1 MKENMRHHIKSLTVT
16 SIFTVLLAV
25 VLCTGGCAPSPEVAQ
40 PKEATYHNKMGIAYL
55 NEGKVQLAFVE
66 FQKAIKMEPNNKEI
80 VYNLGLVYFQ
90 LEDYV
95 NARQYFL
102 KAVTLDPKFADA
114 YNNLGATDMQ
124 LKQWN
129 EAVEAFKKALT
140 NPLYQTP
147 QWAFYNLGMSYYR
160 LGDYDKAVDALKD
173 AIRRDKSFPLP
184 YYAMALA
191 YNRLEKYGDAAE
203 VMERAI
209 EIDQDYRGTRDKK
222 VADIRE
228 RLYTAKGEEEMDL
241 KDYLEIM
248 NY

>member
-1 MKENMRHHIKSLTVT
+1 MRCQIRRIMNKSV
-16 SIFTVLLAV
+16 FAVLLAG
-25 VLCTGGCAPSPEVAQ
+25 VLWSGGCVPPAEVAQ
-40 PKEATYHNKMGIAYL
+40 PKEAIYHNKMGIAYL
-55 NEGKVQLAFVE
+55 NEGKLQLAFVE
-66 FQKAIKMEPNNKEI
+66 FQKAIKMDPNNKEI

-95 NARQYFL
+95 NAGQYFR
-102 KAVTLDPKFADA
+102 KAVTLDPKFANA
-114 YNNLGATDMQ
+114 YNNLGATHMQ
-124 LKQWN
+124 LKQWK
-129 EAVEAFKKALT
+129 EAVEAFKKALA

-147 QWAFYNLGMSYYR
+147 EWAFYNMGMSYYR
-160 LGDYDKAVDALKD
+160 LGDYDKAVDAFKD
-173 AIRRDKSFPLP
+173 SIRRDKSFSLP

-209 EIDQDYRGTRDKK
+209 EIDQDYRGNRDKK
-222 VADIRE
+222 IADIRE
-228 RLYTAKGEEEMDL
+228 RLYTAKGEEETDL